1 MTYYNSLVEV
11 LRLARAVLGFAQRLP
26 RIDAQLRIRARM
38 EQKRTR
44 ETIDSKG
51 YNIGD
56 TMPKHDKAADKP
68 VTFES
73 GLAELEKI
81 VQQLESSELPL
92 EKAIEL
98 FEKGMELSGSCRK
111 QLADAETKVEILLK
125 KGNKVE
131 PQPFPSASDDDEN
144 VPF

>member
-1 MTYYNSLVEV
+1 VPEKP
-11 LRLARAVLGFAQRLP
+11 LA
-26 RIDAQLRIRARM
+26 
-38 EQKRTR
+38 
-44 ETIDSKG
+44 
-51 YNIGD
+51 
-56 TMPKHDKAADKP
+56 
-68 VTFES
+68 FEA

-98 FEKGMELSGSCRK
+98 FEKGMQLSESCRK
-111 QLADAETKVEILLK
+111 QLTEAETKVEILLK

-131 PQPFPSASDDDEN
+131 AQPFPSNSDDDTN